1 MHLSLPE
8 VSEYELSGHGSQ
20 VLLPWRLVKV
30 PGGHDSQ
37 EVAPWMELKLPG
49 LHGSAPRGAITLIC
63 LVSA

>member
-1 MHLSLPE
+1 VHLSLPE

-37 EVAPWMELKLPG
+37 EVAPWMELKL
-49 LHGSAPRGAITLIC
+49 H
-63 LVSA
+63 